1 MKRSTSAADPWAV
14 GVMSRTLILIAFV
27 TAIAVPLGLVPI
39 IPAVPFPSAEE
50 GVEEAPALKIFSFNE
65 PVPPTITVP
74 LTNPTPTIPH
84 VGIISGHLGNDSGA
98 ICPDGL
104 QEVDVN
110 KKIADLV
117 VQNLLARGWRVEL
130 LEEFDERLQGY
141 EADALLS
148 IHADSCTFPGKSGF
162 KVARA
167 ESKYDPWAEDELVR
181 CLTVSYQEQTGLA
194 FDANT
199 ITYDMKRYHVYNEIH
214 ADTPAAIIETGFML
228 DDRDLLTQHADLV
241 AQGIAAG
248 LICFVEGELAP

>member
-1 MKRSTSAADPWAV
+1 
-14 GVMSRTLILIAFV
+14 MSRTLVLMAFLV
-27 TAIAVPLGLVPI
+27 AFAVPSGLLPI
-39 IPAVPFPSAEE
+39 IPAIPHSPSAESE
-50 GVEEAPALKIFSFNE
+50 VKVPAFQVFSFSQ
-65 PVPPTITVP
+65 PVSPTVTVPPP
-74 LTNPTPTIPH
+74 HPTPTIPH
-84 VGIISGHLGNDSGA
+84 VGIIAGHLGNDSGA
-98 ICPDGL
+98 VCPDGL
-104 QEVDVN
+104 QEVEIN

-130 LEEFDERLQGY
+130 LEEFDERLEGY
-141 EADALLS
+141 QADALVS

-181 CLTVSYQEQTGLA
+181 CLTVNYQEQTGLA

-228 DDRDLLTQHADLV
+228 DDRDILTQHTAVV
-241 AQGIAAG
+241 AQGIIEG
-248 LICFVEGELAP
+248 LICFVEGESTE